1 VREDSRSLT
10 FNDTTCFEFLD
21 FESLGFEIRDETVP
35 MSRPVMSRGNP
46 AKPPGMVYIFIG
58 VVNDAVAWEMVR
70 GVNAWT
76 QLKCSGIR
84 RVYRCVYG
92 VIVEGVRIVLV
103 ALSIVMK
110 SWAR

>member
-1 VREDSRSLT
+1 
-10 FNDTTCFEFLD
+10 
-21 FESLGFEIRDETVP
+21 
-35 MSRPVMSRGNP
+35 MSRGNP

-70 GVNAWT
+70 GLNAWT

-84 RVYRCVYG
+84 RVYRCVCS
-92 VIVEGVRIVLV
+92 VMVEGVRI
-103 ALSIVMK
+103 ALAASSIVTK